1 MFYNSFFLSGSSGGP
16 HGSRWL
22 IFDWRQMRDS
32 FLFCFWNNNH
42 NRSAR
47 RRNPCPPPLV
57 KTRRQGHTQKKIP
70 RNETLNAGQTRGYPP
85 GGQGSRCSSIILS
98 ESKDKKNWN
107 KKNFKN
113 LNYLDWG
120 GGSLSNK
127 TMTSHAVNYLI
138 VIELRFFVDFSMG
151 GGVNFGWVKPLGAF
165 DPMWNIVKWNA
176 PGWRC
181 NWSENHPSGVG
192 GGWKGFLKGAGR
204 RLNRNRLIFTPWLK
218 Y

>member
-57 KTRRQGHTQKKIP
+57 KTRRQGHTQKKSQGTKP
-70 RNETLNAGQTRGYPP
+70 LTRGKQEDIL
-85 GGQGSRCSSIILS
+85 QGVKGHDAAASFSLRAKTKKKLKYEKFQKFELSRL
-98 ESKDKKNWN
+98 
-107 KKNFKN
+107 
-113 LNYLDWG
+113 G

-151 GGVNFGWVKPLGAF
+151 GGWISVGWNPWVRLTRCGTLSNEMHRGDVVIGARTTR
-165 DPMWNIVKWNA
+165 WVL
-176 PGWRC
+176 
-181 NWSENHPSGVG
+181 E
-192 GGWKGFLKGAGR
+192 GAGR
-204 RLNRNRLIFTPWLK
+204 GFWRGLEGGWIETVLFSPPD
-218 Y
+218 